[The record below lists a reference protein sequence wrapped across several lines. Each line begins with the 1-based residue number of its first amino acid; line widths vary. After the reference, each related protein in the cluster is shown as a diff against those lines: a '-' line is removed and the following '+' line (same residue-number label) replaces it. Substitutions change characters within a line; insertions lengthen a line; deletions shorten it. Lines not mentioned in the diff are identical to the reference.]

1 MVIIAL
7 LYLFLVW
14 LVFAKLRWLSW
25 GWGAGTATVLVGLFI
40 AALFAGAL
48 NYLAPTGRV
57 VVISRVVEVT
67 PNVSGQI
74 NEISVKAN
82 APVKAGTVLFTIDPA
97 PYDAQVRIIEAQLG
111 FQELR
116 LSQMK
121 ELQASSSGRAFDVQ
135 ERQSEVD
142 QLKARRALALYL

>member
-111 FQELR
+111 FQELQ